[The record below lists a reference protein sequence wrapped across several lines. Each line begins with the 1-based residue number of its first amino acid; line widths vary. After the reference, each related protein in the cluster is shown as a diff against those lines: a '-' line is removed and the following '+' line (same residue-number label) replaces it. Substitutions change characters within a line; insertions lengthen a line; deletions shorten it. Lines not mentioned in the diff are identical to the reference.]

1 MTETQKEH
9 TLKPVTT
16 RTEDRTM
23 DRNTIAESLRALAQQ
38 DQNRSKAARFRD
50 VYEDV
55 ESALTAG
62 VSRTVVIDELA
73 KHGLK
78 MTLATFATT
87 LARERERR
95 KKEGS
100 FPQKVAPSTPP
111 GEAKPAPVESE
122 HDEQETVPA
131 ASSNPNDIDA
141 IISSSPDLE
150 ALAKHVNKRTRK

>member
-1 MTETQKEH
+1 MTETHKEH

-16 RTEDRTM
+16 RTEDRNM

-55 ESALTAG
+55 ENALTAG

-95 KKEGS
+95 KRELGDT
-100 FPQKVAPSTPP
+100 PQKTAPSTPP
-111 GEAKPAPVESE
+111 AEVKPELAEDQPGEQ
-122 HDEQETVPA
+122 DIMPA
-131 ASSNPNDIDA
+131 ASSNPGDIDR
-141 IISSSPDLE
+141 IISSSPDLD
-150 ALAKHVNKRTRK
+150 ALAKHVKRNRK